1 MFGPIIWT
9 AYLSIGPV
17 TEFIRGDGLLQIYRA
32 NAWSIFIW
40 IFGLFFLTMN
50 MSFWFVG
57 MNTIFMMILILMIWN
72 YEDDGNIP
80 RAQLLYRGFQLH
92 GAVCIAALLLP

>member
-1 MFGPIIWT
+1 
-9 AYLSIGPV
+9 
-17 TEFIRGDGLLQIYRA
+17 
-32 NAWSIFIW
+32 
-40 IFGLFFLTMN
+40 MN

-57 MNTIFMMILILMIWN
+57 MNTVFMMILILMIWN

-80 RAQLLYRGFQLH
+80 RAQLLYRGFQIH